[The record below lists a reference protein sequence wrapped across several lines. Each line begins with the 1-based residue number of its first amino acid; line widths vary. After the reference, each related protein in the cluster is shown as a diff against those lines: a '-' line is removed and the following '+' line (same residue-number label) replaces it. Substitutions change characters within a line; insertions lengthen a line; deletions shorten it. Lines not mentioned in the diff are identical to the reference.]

1 MKKILYYIFITV
13 LIPVLLCQCTIKKKD
28 TSAENNNDP
37 HCVVDS
43 TDTEQINR
51 KIAWEE
57 ANKYKASITDTTFL
71 QTKEKMSDKAIDP
84 FNPNYVFNQVVY
96 LKALERAKKSL
107 VVRDNLLFL
116 NIKSGKDILISEDLF
131 QYIIN
136 VIENWNKGIK
146 EKQYKIIKTDDG
158 YDVEPII
165 LK

>member
-1 MKKILYYIFITV
+1 
-13 LIPVLLCQCTIKKKD
+13 
-28 TSAENNNDP
+28 
-37 HCVVDS
+37 
-43 TDTEQINR
+43 
-51 KIAWEE
+51 
-57 ANKYKASITDTTFL
+57 
-71 QTKEKMSDKAIDP
+71 MSDKAIDP
-84 FNPNYVFNQVVY
+84 FNPNYAFNQVVY
-96 LKALERAKKSL
+96 LKALERTKKSL